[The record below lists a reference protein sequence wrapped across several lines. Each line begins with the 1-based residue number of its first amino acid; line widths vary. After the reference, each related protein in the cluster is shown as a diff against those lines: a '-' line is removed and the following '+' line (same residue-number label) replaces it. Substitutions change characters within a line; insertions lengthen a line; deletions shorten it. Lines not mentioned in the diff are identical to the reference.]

1 MLVEAKEEFESE
13 LKRVKQQTE
22 FEMELK
28 LENSQDIK
36 EKAEEQEHL
45 I

>member
-22 FEMELK
+22 KKIEELTA
-28 LENSQDIK
+28 
-36 EKAEEQEHL
+36 EKSV
-45 I
+45 